1 VSARRT
7 PKPSRKNEKSQRGRA
22 KLASLRKASETTIRR
37 TSPPELAD
45 LPADFFAEAT
55 IVRPVPKQPISLRV
69 DEDVLRWF
77 KEQGPRYQSRMN
89 AVLRAYMSAVQ
100 RGAA

>member
-1 VSARRT
+1 MSARRT
-7 PKPSRKNEKSQRGRA
+7 SKRSRRREKPLRSRA
-22 KLASLRKASETTIRR
+22 DLARLRKQSERTIRR
-37 TSPPELAD
+37 TSPPELAR

-55 IVRPVPKQPISLRV
+55 LIDPIPKQPISLRI
-69 DEDVLRWF
+69 DEDVLKWF

-89 AVLRAYMSAVQ
+89 AVLRAYGVATR